1 MTAPAPALALAERH
15 RTFADSLGVLLTVP
29 IDTPDRAAWAVEEAR
44 KLKSTL
50 AAMTADKEAITRPLH
65 AAWKAALAHFG
76 PPIAAVEGVI
86 RGLRDRA
93 YVYQEAEQAQQ
104 QRALQAA
111 AAASS
116 AVEIA
121 KAVALTAAPPAGLGS
136 TTKWRAEVVN
146 PALLPDEF
154 WIVDQARLDG
164 LAVELHEKLDI
175 PGVRAVGD
183 KKAVLR

>member
-86 RGLRDRA
+86 RGLAGNAAAYQGRA
-93 YVYQEAEQAQQ
+93 RES
-104 QRALQAA
+104 QRLALEA

-116 AVEIA
+116 SPTEIA
-121 KAVALTAAPPAGLGS
+121 KAVAITATPPAGLHEMTVWDCEITDAGQVP
-136 TTKWRAEVVN
+136 R
-146 PALLPDEF
+146 EF
-154 WIVDQARLDG
+154 LIVDTAALR
-164 LAVELHEKLDI
+164 AKAKTEKESFNV
-175 PGVRAVGD
+175 PGCKAVGR
-183 KKAVLR
+183 KVPVLR